1 MSFDPA
7 SLRQTWPRP
16 ANPIP
21 IVTIGA
27 GSIVHDA
34 HFPAYRKA
42 GFPIAG
48 VFDLNAERAREVG
61 ETFGARVF
69 GSLDEALSTSGVI
82 FDLATPPSA
91 HHAVL
96 ERIPGGAGVVIQ
108 KPMGSDL
115 DEATRILKVCRER
128 RLKAAVNFQLR
139 FSPMM
144 LAIRDAFDRGLF
156 GRLLDV
162 EVRVSI
168 DTPWGLF
175 AFLKDLPRIEI
186 AVHSIHY
193 LDLIRSF
200 LGDPAGV
207 HAKTIGH
214 PSSEMAQTRTAAIL
228 DYGDEVRSAMSVNHN
243 HAYGRQHQVA
253 EFRFEGSE
261 GAAHAKMGVLL
272 DYPHGEP
279 DELTVKAK
287 GEAEWVRVPLHGGW
301 FPDAF
306 IGRMANLQRFVAG
319 EDGDLIASVEDAWTT
334 MALVE
339 AAFELSARPATPLRA
354 HP

>member
-1 MSFDPA
+1 MTFDPT
-7 SLRQTWPRP
+7 SLRQTWPQPSQPR
-16 ANPIP
+16 P

-27 GSIVHDA
+27 GSIVNDA
-34 HFPAYRKA
+34 HFPAYRKG

-48 VFDLNAERAREVG
+48 VFDLDAQRARAVG
-61 ETFGARVF
+61 ETFSVRVF
-69 GSLDEALSTSGVI
+69 SSLEEALATEGAI
-82 FDLATPPSA
+82 FDLATPPTA

-96 ERIPGGAGVVIQ
+96 ERVPVGSGVLIQ
-108 KPMGSDL
+108 KPMGADL
-115 DEATRILKVCRER
+115 DDATRILGICRAR
-128 RLKAAVNFQLR
+128 ALKAAVNFQLR

-144 LAIRDAFDRGLF
+144 LAVKDAFDRGLF

-193 LDLIRSF
+193 LDLIRGF

-243 HAYGRQHQVA
+243 HAFGRRHQVA

-272 DYPHGEP
+272 DYPRGEP
-279 DELTVKAK
+279 DELTIRAK
-287 GEAEWVRVPLHGGW
+287 GETEWVSVPLHGGW

-306 IGRMANLQRFVAG
+306 VGRMANLQRFVAG
-319 EDGDLIASVEDAWTT
+319 EDQELIASVEDAWTT

-339 AAFELSARPATPLRA
+339 AAFESSARPATPLRSY
-354 HP
+354 P

>member
-1 MSFDPA
+1 MTFDPT
-7 SLRQTWPRP
+7 SLRQSWPRP
-16 ANPIP
+16 SNPVP

-27 GSIVHDA
+27 GSIVNDA

-48 VFDLNAERAREVG
+48 VFDVNAERARKVG
-61 ETFGARVF
+61 EAFGVRVF
-69 GSLDEALSTSGVI
+69 DSLDEALSTDDVI
-82 FDLATPPSA
+82 FDLAVPPSA
-91 HHAVL
+91 HQAVL
-96 ERIPGGAGVVIQ
+96 QRIASGAAVLIQ

-115 DEATRILKVCRER
+115 REATTILKICRER
-128 RLKAAVNFQLR
+128 KLKAAMNFQLR

-144 LAIRDAFDRGLF
+144 LAIRDAIDRGLL

-175 AFLKDLPRIEI
+175 AFLKELPRIEI

-214 PSSEMAQTRTAAIL
+214 PSSDMAQTRTSAIL

-243 HAYGRQHQVA
+243 HAFGRKHQVA

-261 GAAHAKMGVLL
+261 GAAHAQMGVLL
-272 DYPHGEP
+272 DYPRGEP
-279 DELTVKAK
+279 DELTLKAK
-287 GEAEWVRVPLHGGW
+287 GEAEWVNVPLHGGW

-306 IGRMANLQRFVAG
+306 VGRMANLQRFAVG
-319 EDGDLIASVEDAWTT
+319 EDQNLIASVEDAWTT

-339 AAFELSARPATPLRA
+339 AAFESSARPATPLEV

>member
-1 MSFDPA
+1 MPV
-7 SLRQTWPRP
+7 
-16 ANPIP
+16 
-21 IVTIGA
+21 VTVGA
-27 GSIVHDA
+27 GSIVVDA
-34 HFPAYRKA
+34 HFPAYRKG

-48 VFDLNAERAREVG
+48 VFDLNAERAKMVG
-61 ETFGARVF
+61 EKFGVPVF
-69 GSLDEALSTSGVI
+69 ESLDEALATEGAV
-82 FDLATPPSA
+82 FDLATPPAA
-91 HHAVL
+91 HLSVL
-96 ERIPGGAGVVIQ
+96 ERVPVGAGVLIQ

-115 DEATRILKVCRER
+115 DGATEILKVCRAR

-144 LAIRDAFDRGLF
+144 LAVRNALDHGLI

-168 DTPWGLF
+168 DTPWNLF

-200 LGDPAGV
+200 LGEPCGV

-243 HAYGRQHQVA
+243 HAFGRRHQAA
-253 EFRFEGSE
+253 EFRFEGSD
-261 GAAHAKMGVLL
+261 GAAHAKMGVLI
-272 DYPHGEP
+272 DYPRGEP
-279 DELTVKAK
+279 DELTIWAK
-287 GEAEWVRVPLHGGW
+287 GENDWVQVPLHGGW

-306 IGRMANLQRFVAG
+306 VGRMANLQRFVVG
-319 EDGDLIASVEDAWTT
+319 EDKELVASVEDAWTT
-334 MALVE
+334 MAVVE
-339 AAFELSARPATPLRA
+339 AAFESSARPATPLRA

>member
-1 MSFDPA
+1 MTFDPA
-7 SLRQTWPRP
+7 SLRQTWPQP
-16 ANPIP
+16 SKPLP

-27 GSIVHDA
+27 GSIVNDA
-34 HFPAYRKA
+34 HFPAYRKG

-48 VFDLNAERAREVG
+48 VFDLDAERARQAG
-61 ETFGARVF
+61 ERFGVRVF
-69 GSLDEALSTSGVI
+69 GSLDEALSNDDAI

-91 HHAVL
+91 HHTVL
-96 ERIPGGAGVVIQ
+96 ERIPSGAGVVIQ

-115 DEATRILKVCRER
+115 EEATRILKICRER
-128 RLKAAVNFQLR
+128 KLRAAVNFQLR

-144 LAIRDAFDRGLF
+144 LAIKDAIDRGLL

-175 AFLKDLPRIEI
+175 SFLRNLPRIEI

-214 PSSEMAQTRTAAIL
+214 PSSDMAQTRTAAIL

-243 HAYGRQHQVA
+243 HAYGRRHQAA

-272 DYPHGEP
+272 DYPRGEP
-279 DELTVKAK
+279 DELMIKAE
-287 GEAEWVRVPLHGGW
+287 GEADWLHVPLHGGW

-306 IGRMANLQRFVAG
+306 VGRMANLQRFVLG
-319 EDGDLIASVEDAWTT
+319 EDKDLIASVEDAWTT

-339 AAFELSARPATPLRA
+339 AAFESSARPATPLPV

>member
-1 MSFDPA
+1 MAFDPA
-7 SLRQTWPRP
+7 SLRQTWAPPRRP
-16 ANPIP
+16 LP

-27 GSIVHDA
+27 GSIVMDA
-34 HFPAYRKA
+34 HFPAYRKG

-48 VFDLNAERAREVG
+48 VFDLNAERAKLVG
-61 ETFGARVF
+61 EKFGVRVF
-69 GSLDEALSTSGVI
+69 GSLDEALSTDGAI

-91 HHAVL
+91 HLSVL
-96 ERIPGGAGVVIQ
+96 QRVPSGAGVVIQ

-115 DEATRILKVCRER
+115 DEATAILKACRER
-128 RLKAAVNFQLR
+128 KLKAAVNFQLR

-144 LAIRDAFDRGLF
+144 LAIKDAVDRGLL
-156 GRLLDV
+156 GRLVDV
-162 EVRVSI
+162 ETRVSI
-168 DTPWGLF
+168 DTPWALF
-175 AFLKDLPRIEI
+175 AFLKNLPRIEI

-193 LDLIRSF
+193 LDLIRAF
-200 LGDPAGV
+200 LGDPSGV

-243 HAYGRQHQVA
+243 HAYGRRHQVA
-253 EFRFEGSE
+253 EFRFEGTE

-272 DYPHGEP
+272 DYPRGEP
-279 DELTVKAK
+279 DELTIKTK
-287 GEAEWVRVPLHGGW
+287 GETEWTHVPLHGGW

-306 IGRMANLQRFVAG
+306 VSRMANLQRFVMG
-319 EDGDLIASVEDAWTT
+319 EDSELIASVEDAWTT
-334 MALVE
+334 MAVVE
-339 AAFELSARPATPLRA
+339 AAFESSTRPATQLKE